1 MSTSYT
7 LPAKGLE
14 SHKNDNV
21 KIYDSITLNWSEI
34 KYKQIIIK
42 LSSIAGTKAF

>member
-7 LPAKGLE
+7 LPVKSLE

-21 KIYDSITLNWSEI
+21 KIYDSITLN
-34 KYKQIIIK
+34 
-42 LSSIAGTKAF
+42 